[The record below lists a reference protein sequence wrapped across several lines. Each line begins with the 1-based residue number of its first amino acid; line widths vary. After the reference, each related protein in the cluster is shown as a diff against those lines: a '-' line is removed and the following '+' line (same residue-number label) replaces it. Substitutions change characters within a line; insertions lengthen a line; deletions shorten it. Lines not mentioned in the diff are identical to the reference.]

1 MNTIT
6 YPEFIEDFKN
16 YVAGIKNLSASY
28 IDSMLST
35 LKGFL
40 EFVNDHIFD
49 CKYENIR
56 EMTLNDI
63 RFLNT
68 SDIYGFIF
76 YLAENHNSIG
86 TRIKKIEHL
95 RTFFDFLYKIKT
107 ALFKEPLKT
116 IKREKTHI

>member
-40 EFVNDHIFD
+40 EFVMI
-49 CKYENIR
+49 
-56 EMTLNDI
+56 T
-63 RFLNT
+63 FLIVST
-68 SDIYGFIF
+68 
-76 YLAENHNSIG
+76 
-86 TRIKKIEHL
+86 KI
-95 RTFFDFLYKIKT
+95 
-107 ALFKEPLKT
+107 
-116 IKREKTHI
+116 

>member
-116 IKREKTHI
+116 IKRE